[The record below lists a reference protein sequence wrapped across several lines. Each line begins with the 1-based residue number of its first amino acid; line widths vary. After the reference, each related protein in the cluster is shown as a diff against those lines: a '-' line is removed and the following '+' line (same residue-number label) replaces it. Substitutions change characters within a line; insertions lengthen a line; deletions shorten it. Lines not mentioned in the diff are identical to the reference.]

1 MMSEKGLDYA
11 TLVSAG
17 TERYCFSEQNRI
29 RDPEGEVVNWHG
41 YRRHNF
47 ELDGRKGFIVEPPH
61 PATGLP
67 WSWCLQWADAFV
79 PRTPALKLLERGFH
93 HVYFDVF
100 STYMNE
106 EGMKALEKFYAMLQK
121 MHFHKKAALIGGRFR
136 VSRGSVWSACPRS
149 SSGRRCFLPAGTP
162 ALRRTK
168 DLSQR
173 R

>member
-1 MMSEKGLDYA
+1 MADKGLDYA
-11 TLVSAG
+11 TLLSAG
-17 TERYCFSEQNRI
+17 TERYSFSKQNRI
-29 RDPEGEVVNWHG
+29 RYPEGEVVNWHG

-47 ELDGRKGFIVEPPH
+47 ELEGRKGFIVEPPH

-106 EGMKALEKFYAMLQK
+106 EGVKAL
-121 MHFHKKAALIGGRFR
+121 
-136 VSRGSVWSACPRS
+136 
-149 SSGRRCFLPAGTP
+149 
-162 ALRRTK
+162 
-168 DLSQR
+168 
-173 R
+173 